1 MRRSPLI
8 GAATLAVAF
17 AAPVV
22 AQQTTVLRA
31 ARLID
36 GTGAAPIDNAAIVVT
51 GNRITAVGPA
61 ASIAMPAGARVL
73 DLGDATLLPGFIDAH
88 THITGRTLGDPMAD
102 MAVVKD

>member
-51 GNRITAVGPA
+51 GNHNTIDGNTMNAVLANVPCHPPMPPCLNA
-61 ASIAMPAGARVL
+61 AV
-73 DLGDATLLPGFIDAH
+73 
-88 THITGRTLGDPMAD
+88 
-102 MAVVKD
+102 